1 MDSRVERIKELLKQ
15 RRVITDE
22 LKAIMQQQRLE
33 RAAFS
38 EAREPRKKKQA
49 DLPLAQPVK
58 AEAPKAATVK
68 A

>member
-1 MDSRVERIKELLKQ
+1 MDNRVERIKELLKQ
-15 RRVITDE
+15 RRIITDE

-49 DLPLAQPVK
+49 DVPAAAKV
-58 AEAPKAATVK
+58 EAPKAAAVK